1 MVKTTTICSKVLVT
15 YDKDFWRENSNIWKK
30 NVGIWDFLLEFS
42 TTVLHCLILCD
53 AKSVLGNQDLST
65 SLTKHEQL
73 FGPSYLIHTRHTV
86 NEDGLKRLAIYSPDL
101 NCSRGPFWSN
111 HPCCLWDY
119 WDAPL
124 KQSSV
129 EARDVDVKVIIIK
142 LFVCKW
148 NGWKNGWTWT
158 SRFDI
163 IDKLGEVWG
172 NSPQLFCSPLPISVF
187 KLYLGLIDDQ
197 SIAYERW
204 NV

>member
-1 MVKTTTICSKVLVT
+1 MRHFVVIFNHCVA
-15 YDKDFWRENSNIWKK
+15 
-30 NVGIWDFLLEFS
+30 LLPYSLRCE
-42 TTVLHCLILCD
+42 VAGLR
-53 AKSVLGNQDLST
+53 NQDLST

-172 NSPQLFCSPLPISVF
+172 NSPQLFCSPLPLSVF

-197 SIAYERW
+197 SITYERW